1 MEILYKIC
9 RCLKCDI
16 GDIMEFEIDEAI
28 S

>member
-1 MEILYKIC
+1 MC

>member
-1 MEILYKIC
+1 MLYKIC